1 MCTYRPSTS
10 PSTSAHFTMLPATA
24 ESVALGKTDSSGAR
38 KPCITARNK
47 AGKIEGS
54 GRAPRGL
61 GMLSYLMPLAVR
73 IPHIS
78 QITRTGRRSWS
89 WFRSACL
96 LLHFSRGLSS
106 SELLSSRAVLCM
118 GSSKAREKSTS
129 WWGFAGPKCLQE
141 WGAQGLCQSWAW
153 SRHPHNL
160 QKSYTGC

>member
-1 MCTYRPSTS
+1 MGEQCAHTCPPHAPS
-10 PSTSAHFTMLPATA
+10 PSTHVTMLPATA
-24 ESVALGKTDSSGAR
+24 ESVVLGKTDSNGAR
-38 KPCITARNK
+38 KPCIIARNR

-78 QITRTGRRSWS
+78 QITRTGCRSWS

-106 SELLSSRAVLCM
+106 SELLSSAGCPLYGLFRSKREEYQLMGFCGAKMLTGMGGSGAMSVLGM
-118 GSSKAREKSTS
+118 VTAS
-129 WWGFAGPKCLQE
+129 P
-141 WGAQGLCQSWAW
+141 
-153 SRHPHNL
+153 
-160 QKSYTGC
+160 